1 MSLDGI
7 RSVDERRTRSDVV
20 IDLSVQKVMNHHIR
34 TIRPDASVVEAASE
48 LYDHEIGSLVISEH
62 GVDLPVGIVTK
73 SDINM
78 VVAEGKTPAEIS
90 VEEIMSAPIT
100 SISTTD
106 TVQTAAELMRDHSIK
121 KLPVMDEEE
130 ELVGML
136 AASDLTYYLPT
147 FEKKIHSHRPS
158 HTNE

>member
-1 MSLDGI
+1 MIELP
-7 RSVDERRTRSDVV
+7 
-20 IDLSVQKVMNHHIR
+20 VQTVMQHPVR
-34 TIRPDASVVEAASE
+34 TIRPNATVVTAARD
-48 LYDHEIGSLVISEH
+48 LYDHDVGSLVVTQESTKTPI
-62 GVDLPVGIVTK
+62 GIVTK

-78 VVAEGKTPAEIS
+78 VIAEGKIAHEIS
-90 VEEIMSAPIT
+90 AEEIMSTPVI
-100 SISTTD
+100 SVSTTN

-121 KLPVMDEEE
+121 KLPVTDETG

-147 FEKKIHSHRPS
+147 FGKKIHSHRAS